1 MRDKV
6 EKYFNI
12 QDEIEVLME
21 ISGKAVYD
29 FSCFGV
35 DSKNSLCDERYMI
48 FYNQRQAPNNEIVL
62 EMDNEQRGR
71 FKVHLDKLPNYI
83 CRLVFTV
90 TIDGD
95 ETMSTVDYHKVSVLQ
110 NGSDGILLNL
120 TGKEFASEKAI
131 ISIEIY
137 KKDCWRIAAVANGF
151 NEGLSALLR
160 YFGGVEE
167 IQSKPDNKMKDDT
180 LDTRTSKT
188 ETINEK
194 DNRTEAEKISVKNN
208 ESLAKPQASINV
220 NEAESGIRTSS
231 HQRTVAY
238 RVVIVFN
245 NRLESISI
253 DGDEMEDISA
263 IQDKQI
269 EDWFVE
275 STGRSGW
282 RGLIF
287 EIKEQVG
294 DDQAELNFE
303 FQGPKEYR
311 EIFEKC
317 LGELG
322 FGASAAGMSKD
333 EIAQLHMKDAKKA
346 EHRKLFKQA
355 FESYKKAADYG
366 DLAEAQY
373 KVGEYYY
380 QCYKGEFEGIKLEQ
394 EDALAKAIAYCEK
407 AAEQGNTE
415 AKHQLFV
422 ILDEREL
429 FEEAF
434 QWVEELAKNGEMQA
448 QYELGNYYNKGK
460 GVAQDLTMA
469 ASWYQAS
476 AKQGYAPAQNNLGD
490 CYKNGTG
497 VEKDEV
503 KAVALYIKA
512 AEQGDA
518 AAQNSLGNCYENGI
532 GIEEDE
538 KKAFEWYEK
547 AATQGYAIAQYNLGN
562 YYEGGWVVEQDKKKA
577 IEWYEKSAK
586 QTYVVAQ
593 KKLGDCYKNGYGV
606 EKDVKK
612 AFEWYEKSA
621 MQGYVE
627 AQRYLGYCY
636 YWEVCGV
643 AKDEKKSFEWYKKAA
658 IQGDAVAQKRL
669 GDCYFCGTGTEENEA
684 KSVQWYKRAEKAKKL
699 EEWVRDDLRKK
710 LGECYMFGIGVE
722 KDEKKAFEWYERAA
736 IHRNTEAINKLG
748 DCYRYGIGVEKDEK
762 KAFECYD
769 KVQGYEKAQNNLGD
783 CYRYGIG
790 VEKDEKEAFEWYM
803 KAAKQRY
810 APALKNIS
818 DCYKYGI
825 GIEIDEWYMK
835 RWYAR
840 ALENGYKEN
849 NKNVREI
856 VELYKKAAE
865 QGDVSAQNNLGDCYR
880 YGIGVEEDE
889 YKAFGLYTKAAKQGY
904 ALAIYNIGNCCEH
917 GIGSRYDM
925 KEAIV
930 WYESATK
937 KGYAP
942 AQDKLGDC
950 YYFGQGVEEDK
961 KKAFEWYKK
970 GAEQGYA
977 PAQGKLGDCY
987 YFGQGVEEDKKKAF
1001 EWYKKGAEQGDA
1013 LAQGGLGNCYF
1024 EMHDLQKAFEW
1035 CNKGAAQ
1042 GDSRAR
1048 AYLETV
1054 LFVTNK
1060 HIDPEWKQRW
1070 KEEDYLYPKFR
1081 KKL

>member
-1 MRDKV
+1 MQFTKGMRDKV

-12 QDEIEVLME
+12 QDEIEVLMK

-29 FSCFGV
+29 FCCFGV

-71 FKVHLDKLPNYI
+71 FKVHLDKLPDYI

-120 TGKEFASEKAI
+120 TGKEFASEKSI

-220 NEAESGIRTSS
+220 NEAESGIRTSL

-287 EIKEQVG
+287 EIKGQVG
-294 DDQAELNFE
+294 DDHAELNFE

-355 FESYKKAADYG
+355 FESYKRAADYG
-366 DLAEAQY
+366 ELAEAQY

-380 QCYKGEFEGIKLEQ
+380 QCYKGEFEGIKIEQ
-394 EDALAKAIAYCEK
+394 EDAIAKAIAYCEK
-407 AAEQGNTE
+407 AAEQGDTG
-415 AKHQLFV
+415 AKRQLFV
-422 ILDEREL
+422 MLDEREL

-434 QWVEELAKNGEMQA
+434 RWIEELAKNSDMQA
-448 QYELGNYYNKGK
+448 QYELGNYYYKGK

-476 AKQGYAPAQNNLGD
+476 AEQGYAPAQNNLGD
-490 CYKNGTG
+490 CYGNGYG
-497 VEKDEV
+497 VET
-503 KAVALYIKA
+503 
-512 AEQGDA
+512 
-518 AAQNSLGNCYENGI
+518 
-532 GIEEDE
+532 DE
-538 KKAFEWYEK
+538 KTAFEWYEK
-547 AATQGYAIAQYNLGN
+547 AARQGYIVAQNVLGDGYYYGCGVKKDKKTAFKWYEKAAEQGLAEAQYNLGFC
-562 YYEGGWVVEQDKKKA
+562 YENGVGVEKNIQKA
-577 IEWYEKSAK
+577 VEWYQKAAEQGQAEAQFKVGCY
-586 QTYVVAQ
+586 YVNGEGVEENIQKAVEWWQKGAEQGQAGAQ
-593 KKLGDCYKNGYGV
+593 CCLGICYEIGGGV
-606 EKDVKK
+606 EKDVQK
-612 AFEWYEKSA
+612 AVEWY
-621 MQGYVE
+621 Q
-627 AQRYLGYCY
+627 
-636 YWEVCGV
+636 
-643 AKDEKKSFEWYKKAA
+643 
-658 IQGDAVAQKRL
+658 
-669 GDCYFCGTGTEENEA
+669 
-684 KSVQWYKRAEKAKKL
+684 
-699 EEWVRDDLRKK
+699 
-710 LGECYMFGIGVE
+710 
-722 KDEKKAFEWYERAA
+722 
-736 IHRNTEAINKLG
+736 
-748 DCYRYGIGVEKDEK
+748 
-762 KAFECYD
+762 
-769 KVQGYEKAQNNLGD
+769 
-783 CYRYGIG
+783 
-790 VEKDEKEAFEWYM
+790 
-803 KAAKQRY
+803 
-810 APALKNIS
+810 
-818 DCYKYGI
+818 
-825 GIEIDEWYMK
+825 
-835 RWYAR
+835 
-840 ALENGYKEN
+840 
-849 NKNVREI
+849 
-856 VELYKKAAE
+856 KAAE
-865 QGDVSAQNNLGDCYR
+865 QIDVDAVL
-880 YGIGVEEDE
+880 
-889 YKAFGLYTKAAKQGY
+889 KQ
-904 ALAIYNIGNCCEH
+904 LE
-917 GIGSRYDM
+917 M
-925 KEAIV
+925 L
-930 WYESATK
+930 
-937 KGYAP
+937 KG
-942 AQDKLGDC
+942 C
-950 YYFGQGVEEDK
+950 
-961 KKAFEWYKK
+961 
-970 GAEQGYA
+970 
-977 PAQGKLGDCY
+977 
-987 YFGQGVEEDKKKAF
+987 
-1001 EWYKKGAEQGDA
+1001 
-1013 LAQGGLGNCYF
+1013 
-1024 EMHDLQKAFEW
+1024 LQE
-1035 CNKGAAQ
+1035 
-1042 GDSRAR
+1042 
-1048 AYLETV
+1048 
-1054 LFVTNK
+1054 
-1060 HIDPEWKQRW
+1060 
-1070 KEEDYLYPKFR
+1070 R
-1081 KKL
+1081 K